1 MTSRQSKLQ
10 EDTYFRVMKILAD
23 YPEITQRELAAKL
36 GLSLGGINY
45 CLSALVEKG
54 FVKARNFSNNNSKI
68 KYAYLL
74 TPKGIKE
81 KTALTY
87 SFLQRKMQEY
97 EDLKREIES
106 LKLEVGEERGG
117 AKFPS
122 SKAAFLL
129 GELNSKDGRLG

>member
-10 EDTYFRVMKILAD
+10 EDTYFRVMKILDD

-45 CLSALVEKG
+45 CLTALVERG
-54 FVKARNFSNNNSKI
+54 FVKARNFSKNNSKL

-97 EDLKREIES
+97 EDLRLEIES
-106 LKLEVGEERGG
+106 LKLEVGEERG
-117 AKFPS
+117 ATKFPS
-122 SKAAFLL
+122 SK
-129 GELNSKDGRLG
+129 

>member
-1 MTSRQSKLQ
+1 MARRQSKLQ
-10 EDTYFRVMKILAD
+10 EDTYFRVMKVLEE

-45 CLSALVEKG
+45 CLTALVEKG
-54 FVKARNFSNNNSKI
+54 FVTARNFSNNSKI

-87 SFLQRKMQEY
+87 RFLQRKRQEY
-97 EDLKREIES
+97 EDLKLEIEG
-106 LKLEVGEERGG
+106 LKLESGKEGR
-117 AKFPS
+117 ATKLLS
-122 SKAAFLL
+122 S
-129 GELNSKDGRLG
+129 

>member
-10 EDTYFRVMKILAD
+10 EDTYFRVLKILEV

-45 CLSALVEKG
+45 CLTALVEKG
-54 FVKARNFSNNNSKI
+54 FVKARNFSKNNSKH

-81 KTALTY
+81 KSVLTY

-97 EDLKREIES
+97 EDLKLEIDG
-106 LKLEVGEERGG
+106 LKLEVGVDKG
-117 AKFPS
+117 AKKLFS

-129 GELNSKDGRLG
+129 DELKSKDIRLR

>member
-10 EDTYFRVMKILAD
+10 EDTYFRVMKILEE

-45 CLSALVEKG
+45 CLTALAEKG
-54 FVKARNFSNNNSKI
+54 FVKARNFSKNNSKL

-74 TPKGIKE
+74 TPMGIKE

-97 EDLKREIES
+97 EDLKLEIED
-106 LKLEVGEERGG
+106 LKLEVGERRG
-117 AKFPS
+117 ATKFP
-122 SKAAFLL
+122 
-129 GELNSKDGRLG
+129 

>member
-74 TPKGIKE
+74 TPKGVKE
-81 KTALTY
+81 KTALTC

-97 EDLKREIES
+97 EDLKLEIES
-106 LKLEVGEERGG
+106 LKLEVGEERVA

-129 GELNSKDGRLG
+129 GELNSKDSRVG